1 MRVVSRVGRKYA
13 EKVAM
18 SEGTIRKKAFLGPH
32 DDCEL
37 ELMLAGKKHLS
48 FFFFETEAA
57 FPKEIEF
64 DAHVDRGFLVK
75 DECVEHFIS
84 PEDGQETSARNILY
98 ATASE
103 AWRIPA
109 MRMIQ
114 AIYRRMGPGWRPD
127 LERAVGSLLGYD
139 PEDVEAF
146 IENLV
151 KRPG

>member
-1 MRVVSRVGRKYA
+1 
-13 EKVAM
+13 
-18 SEGTIRKKAFLGPH
+18 
-32 DDCEL
+32 
-37 ELMLAGKKHLS
+37 MLAGKKHLS
-48 FFFFETEAA
+48 YFFFETGAA

-84 PEDGQETSARNILY
+84 PEDEQETSARNILY

-109 MRMIQ
+109 MRIIQ

-151 KRPG
+151 KRPS

>member
-1 MRVVSRVGRKYA
+1 
-13 EKVAM
+13 M
-18 SEGTIRKKAFLGPH
+18 SGSETARQKPSFLGPH
-32 DDCEL
+32 EGHEL

-48 FFFFETEAA
+48 CFFFETGAA
-57 FPKEIEF
+57 FPEEVEF

-75 DECVEHFIS
+75 DEFVEEFIS
-84 PEDGQETSARNILY
+84 PEDGQETSARDILY

-139 PEDVEAF
+139 PGDVEAF

-151 KRPG
+151 KRPS

>member
-1 MRVVSRVGRKYA
+1 
-13 EKVAM
+13 M
-18 SEGTIRKKAFLGPH
+18 SGSETARQKPSFLGPH
-32 DDCEL
+32 EGREL
-37 ELMLAGKKHLS
+37 EFMLAGKKHLS
-48 FFFFETEAA
+48 YFFFETGAA

-64 DAHVDRGFLVK
+64 DAHVARGFLVK
-75 DECVEHFIS
+75 DEFVEQFIS
-84 PEDGQETSARNILY
+84 PEDGQETSARDILY

-114 AIYRRMGPGWRPD
+114 AIYRRLGPGWRPD